1 MSNTNKPII
10 VKPLN
15 GEARIEPSEFTAIA
29 QDQAVPSTGKVLVH
43 LSVWQAQ
50 KSTLSS
56 RAQAGELGVW
66 LDPDD
71 NPELLADDT
80 KTLKLIAFHF
90 PVFKFG
96 QAYSGAVLLRTR
108 YGFTGDILA
117 YGDIWRDQ
125 LFYLARCGFTQ
136 FDIKEGKS
144 IDDAIQGFKD
154 FTRPYQTSADG
165 VLPIFSRRTA

>member
-1 MSNTNKPII
+1 MTNNTKQII

-15 GEARIEPSEFTAIA
+15 AEARIEPSEFTAIA
-29 QDQAVPSTGKVLVH
+29 QDQTVPDTGKVLVH
-43 LSVWQAQ
+43 LSIWQAQ
-50 KSTLSS
+50 KPALLS

-71 NPELLADDT
+71 NPELLADDASH
-80 KTLKLIAFHF
+80 LKIIAFHF

-144 IDDAIQGFKD
+144 IEDAIQGFKD
-154 FTRPYQTSADG
+154 FTTPYQTSADG